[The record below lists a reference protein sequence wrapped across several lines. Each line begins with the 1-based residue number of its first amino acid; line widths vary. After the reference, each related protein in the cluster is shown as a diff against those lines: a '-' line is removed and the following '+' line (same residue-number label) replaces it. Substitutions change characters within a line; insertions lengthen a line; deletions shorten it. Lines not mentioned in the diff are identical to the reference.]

1 MHVIIIGAGIGGL
14 TAAHTLLRAGFT
26 VQVFEQ
32 ATELH
37 EVGAGI
43 QISPNATRLLH
54 RLGIADQLQQCAVRP
69 VAMVMR
75 RWEDGAVLSRQP
87 LADVCEETFGAP
99 YYHFYRP
106 DLLAVLAAGLPAG
119 IVQLGHRCVAIT
131 QGEDQVA
138 ARFETGVTAH
148 ADVLIGADGIHST
161 VREQLFGPESPRFSG
176 SIAYR
181 GLVPAERLAHLQMER
196 TMTAWLGPAQHFV
209 HYYVGAAGR
218 FVNFVGVV
226 PAKDWRAESWSATG
240 EVVDALAAFAGWG
253 PQVREII
260 GAVDVTNRW
269 GLYDREPL
277 ERWSVGRMTLLG
289 DAAHAMLPFMAQ
301 GAVQGIEDAFVLA
314 RCLADCRTGDIS
326 TALRRYEEVRKPRA
340 SRVQA
345 RARQNGVTFHLPDGE
360 QQSTRDA
367 QLAAAGGTNPLLA
380 SAWLYGHDVEA
391 EVAP

>member
-26 VQVFEQ
+26 VQIFEQ
-32 ATELH
+32 ATELR

-54 RLGIADQLQQCAVRP
+54 RLGIADQLRQCAVRP

-75 RWEDGAVLSRQP
+75 RWEDGTILSKQP

-106 DLLAVLAAGLPAG
+106 DLLAVLATGLPAG
-119 IVQLGHRCVAIT
+119 IVQLGHRCVAIM
-131 QGEDQVA
+131 QDEDRVV
-138 ARFETGVTAH
+138 ARFETGVTVR

-181 GLVPAERLAHLQMER
+181 GLVPAERLVHLQMER

-209 HYYVGAAGR
+209 HYYVGTAGR

-226 PAKDWRAESWSATG
+226 PAKDWRSESWSATG
-240 EVVDALAAFAGWG
+240 EVADALAAFADWG
-253 PQVREII
+253 LQVREII

-277 ERWSVGRMTLLG
+277 AHWSVDRVTLLG

-314 RCLADCRTGDIS
+314 KCLADCGPGDVT
-326 TALRRYEEVRKPRA
+326 TALRRYEEMRKPRA

-360 QQSTRDA
+360 QQRVRDA

-391 EVAP
+391 EVAS